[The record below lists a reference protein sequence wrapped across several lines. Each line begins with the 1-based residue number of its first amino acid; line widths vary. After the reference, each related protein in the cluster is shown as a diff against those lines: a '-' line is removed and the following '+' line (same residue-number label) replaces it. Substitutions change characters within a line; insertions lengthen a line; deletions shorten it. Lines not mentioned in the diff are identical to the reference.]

1 MKAIGYKLPLPITD
15 EDSLIDIELPTPSA
29 KGRDLL
35 VEVRAISVNP
45 ADAKL
50 RATSKPEPGK
60 YKILGFD
67 AAGIVKEVGSETSLF
82 KPGDEVFY
90 AGSVIRPGTNSEY
103 HLVDERI
110 VGRKPKTLDFTQ
122 SAALPL
128 TTLTAWELLFD
139 RLQIP
144 RDGGEGSILVT
155 GAAGGVGSVLLQI
168 ARHLTKLNIIG
179 TASRPETKEW
189 CVRHGAH
196 AVIDH
201 TKSMVEQLRQIG
213 APSVHYVAGLNATEQ
228 HFPDL
233 VELLAPQGKIGV
245 IDDPKTLDVK
255 PLKRKAAALCWES
268 MFTRSLYETED
279 MMVQHNI
286 LNEAADLVEKGVLK
300 TTSAHDLGTIN
311 AANLKKAHALLET
324 GRSHGK
330 IVLTGFLNT

>member
-1 MKAIGYKLPLPITD
+1 MKAIGYKTPLPITD
-15 EDSLIDIELPTPSA
+15 ENSLLDIELPTPSA
-29 KGRDLL
+29 TGRDLL
-35 VEVRAISVNP
+35 VEVEAVSVNP

-60 YKILGFD
+60 YKILGYD

-82 KPGDEVFY
+82 RPGDQVFY
-90 AGSVIRPGTNSEY
+90 SGSAIRPGTNSEY

-144 RDGGEGSILVT
+144 RDGGDGSILVT

-189 CVRHGAH
+189 CIRHGAH

-201 TKSMVEQLRQIG
+201 TKSMVEQLKQIG
-213 APSVHYVAGLNATEQ
+213 APPVRYVAGLNATEQ
-228 HFPDL
+228 HFPAL

-255 PLKRKAAALCWES
+255 PLKSKAAALCWES

-279 MMVQHNI
+279 MIAQHNI
-286 LNEAADLVEKGVLK
+286 LNEAADLVEKGVLQ
-300 TTSAHDLGTIN
+300 TTSAHDFGTIN
-311 AANLKKAHALLET
+311 AVNLKKAHALLET

-330 IVLTGFLNT
+330 IVLSGF